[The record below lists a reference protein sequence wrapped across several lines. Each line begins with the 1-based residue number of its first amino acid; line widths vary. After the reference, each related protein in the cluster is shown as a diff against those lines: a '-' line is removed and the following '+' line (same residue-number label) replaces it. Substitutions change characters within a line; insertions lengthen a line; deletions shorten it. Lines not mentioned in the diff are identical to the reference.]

1 MTSVSGLLDFLES
14 EFSSVREITN
24 EQRTSS
30 MRSNYSNFASMS
42 ASFTPAFYSDGSV
55 TLRLKQLL
63 HNLAAFEADCDDPAV
78 WIQLTNAAISGAQLS
93 VLLWYSVDTKIR
105 PQAEVELTSYPVT
118 ASCYHYTAEAMT
130 SLPLYSNQE
139 Q

>member
-1 MTSVSGLLDFLES
+1 
-14 EFSSVREITN
+14 
-24 EQRTSS
+24 
-30 MRSNYSNFASMS
+30 MRSNYRNFASMS

-93 VLLWYSVDTKIR
+93 VLLWYSVEWALAKKSSFEKLERGTLSACAYLHLCSIKGSK
-105 PQAEVELTSYPVT
+105 AYNVFNSELYK
-118 ASCYHYTAEAMT
+118 
-130 SLPLYSNQE
+130 
-139 Q
+139 